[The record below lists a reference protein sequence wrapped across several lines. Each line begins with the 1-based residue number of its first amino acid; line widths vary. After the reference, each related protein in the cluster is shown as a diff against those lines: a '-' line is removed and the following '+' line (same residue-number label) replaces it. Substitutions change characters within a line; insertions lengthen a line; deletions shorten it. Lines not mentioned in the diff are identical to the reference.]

1 MTWTRRSLRRLALAL
16 SVVAEVTTT
25 RAARASPASATA
37 LEDAIAAGDLDG
49 EDLVARPV
57 ASALARAS
65 GGRAVAPRAGGGSAW
80 VSLLAF
86 ARPSNGLAAE
96 EIGGALVVGLPLERI
111 ANRAGQTAN
120 ASPRVELAA
129 LRERE
134 TGPTSILPP
143 RVARSCVL
151 AAWRTAGLGPDDRRI
166 DDVVSRA
173 RWSALLPE
181 ARVRAV
187 RGQDERASLETTA
200 DTNRIRG
207 SAGADLALEARLTWR
222 LDRVLFA
229 DDEPSFERIRLE
241 RQDARM
247 RIAARALE
255 ALFHWQ
261 RASVDLR
268 SGSTTSGARD
278 DVDLLLRI
286 AEAEATLD
294 VLTGGWF
301 SASVR
306 EGLVVVVPPPQAP
319 GPT

>member
-1 MTWTRRSLRRLALAL
+1 MTWTRWSLLLAAGISLLLA
-16 SVVAEVTTT
+16 TPC
-25 RAARASPASATA
+25 AARASPAGATA
-37 LEDAIAAGDLDG
+37 LEDAIAAGDVDG
-49 EDLVARPV
+49 EDLVARP
-57 ASALARAS
+57 ALAALPRA
-65 GGRAVAPRAGGGSAW
+65 GAGRAVLPRAGGGSAW

-86 ARPSNGLAAE
+86 ARPSSGLAAE
-96 EIGGALVVGLPLERI
+96 EVGGALVVGLPLERM
-111 ANRAGQTAN
+111 ANRGGAGAN

-134 TGPTSILPP
+134 GGPTSLLPP
-143 RVARSCVL
+143 RVARACVL
-151 AAWRTAGLGPDDRRI
+151 AAWRTAGLGPDDTRL
-166 DDVVSRA
+166 DGVVSRA

-222 LDRVLFA
+222 LDRLLFA

-241 RQDARM
+241 RQDARL

-268 SGSTTSGARD
+268 AGSSTSGARD
-278 DVDLLLRI
+278 DVELVLRI

-294 VLTGGWF
+294 VLTSGWF

-306 EGLVVVVPPPQAP
+306 EGLVVVPPPQAP